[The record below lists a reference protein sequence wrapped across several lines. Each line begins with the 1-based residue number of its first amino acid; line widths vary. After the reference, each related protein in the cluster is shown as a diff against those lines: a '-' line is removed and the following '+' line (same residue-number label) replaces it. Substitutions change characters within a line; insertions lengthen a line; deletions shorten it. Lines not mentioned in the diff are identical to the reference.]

1 MTDRN
6 TERTRQ
12 TLEALAMVDYWRNE
26 AEQQRTRAEAAE
38 QDAREERMRADDL
51 LLVVKHC
58 HASSTHAAVMRGLN
72 PAVGAVL
79 DNAGKLAAIRAHLKD
94 VDMKHES
101 MLLTWLEG
109 RAWNGLGISH
119 ATTRLL
125 LAAAREALEP

>member
-101 MLLTWLEG
+101 MLFDCME
-109 RAWNGLGISH
+109 RVSH